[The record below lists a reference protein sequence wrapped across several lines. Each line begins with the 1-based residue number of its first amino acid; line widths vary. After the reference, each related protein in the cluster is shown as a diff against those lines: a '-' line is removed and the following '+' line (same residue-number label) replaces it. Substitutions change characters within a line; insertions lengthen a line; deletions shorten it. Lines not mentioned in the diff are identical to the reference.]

1 MTKRSSQSKNVA
13 RKATRPKRATRNRS
27 MPARMHALPD
37 DETRVD
43 GCDVEFTASDA
54 TPDAELP
61 KATGGVETAGIRRR
75 MR

>member
-1 MTKRSSQSKNVA
+1 MPKRLPRSKKGA
-13 RKATRPKRATRNRS
+13 RKTKRPKRA
-27 MPARMHALPD
+27 ARVRRKRLLPD

-61 KATGGVETAGIRRR
+61 TATGGVATAGVRRR
-75 MR
+75 RR